1 MNTYFMYALG
11 FLAQSLFFGRTFL
24 QWFKS
29 EHEGEVI
36 SPVVFWKI
44 SLLAS
49 LLMFFYG
56 IFRNDFAII
65 LGQAIVYFIYV
76 RNLQLKKAWKK
87 MHLLLRA
94 LAVGAPFAIMAW
106 LFTGGTYSFKS
117 MLGNQDIAP
126 WLMILGISGQLIFT
140 FRFIFQWVHSEKEK
154 ESVLPSGF
162 WMIST
167 AGALIIF
174 GYAIFRRDPVL
185 FISNGLGL
193 FIYVR
198 NLLIH
203 FGKPSLISRF
213 ENTVFSDLSRKIS
226 DKIR

>member
-1 MNTYFMYALG
+1 MNTYLIYALG
-11 FLAQSLFFGRTFL
+11 FLAQFLFFGRTIL

-29 EHEGEVI
+29 ENEGEVI

-44 SLLAS
+44 SLVAS
-49 LLMFFYG
+49 QLMLFYG

-65 LGQAIVYFIYV
+65 LGQAIVYFIYI
-76 RNLQLKKAWKK
+76 RNLQLKNAWKK
-87 MHLLLRA
+87 MHLLLRCI
-94 LAVGAPFAIMAW
+94 AVGAPFAVMTW
-106 LFTGGTYSFKS
+106 LLSGGTYSFKS
-117 MLGNQDIAP
+117 MLGSQEIAP

-140 FRFIFQWVHSEKEK
+140 FRFVFQWVHSEKEK
-154 ESVLPSGF
+154 ESVLPAGF

-193 FIYVR
+193 FIYIR

-203 FGKPSLISRF
+203 FGKRSLISRIDNKTF
-213 ENTVFSDLSRKIS
+213 HDLSRKIS